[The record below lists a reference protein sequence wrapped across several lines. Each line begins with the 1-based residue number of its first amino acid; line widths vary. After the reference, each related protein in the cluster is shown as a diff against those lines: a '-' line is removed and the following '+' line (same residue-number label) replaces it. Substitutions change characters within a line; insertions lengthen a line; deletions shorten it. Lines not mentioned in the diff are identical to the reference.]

1 MSYVC
6 GILGALC
13 GDALPQ
19 EPESSE
25 LLGEVEERGFGLF
38 MPDGSL
44 YKTRLIDQ
52 NKSSKYAQFKPIR
65 SLAPTAMK
73 SFAGN
78 LRKLFKF

>member
-38 MPDGSL
+38 MPDD
-44 YKTRLIDQ
+44 KTRLIDQ
-52 NKSSKYAQFKPIR
+52 NKSSKCAQFKPIR